1 MMTILLKLM
10 AVIGAAALCGTLC
23 ALCGM
28 AVGAAKDALVDSGI
42 IKDKDAIDDAY
53 RRGLYLGQ
61 VQANKYPMGQY
72 TFPIACSH
80 CANLNS
86 DKCYRCKEEIKSGF
100 ELKVVTNDETDT
112 V

>member
-1 MMTILLKLM
+1 MMFLLKLL
-10 AVIGAAALCGTLC
+10 AVIGVAALCGTLC

-28 AVGAAKDALVDSGI
+28 AVGAAKDALVDGGI

-61 VQANKYPMGQY
+61 LKANKYPMGQH

-80 CANLNS
+80 CENLCS
-86 DKCYRCKEEIKSGF
+86 EKCYRCKEEVESGF
-100 ELKVVTNDETDT
+100 KLKVVTNDEADA

>member
-1 MMTILLKLM
+1 MMMFLLKLLT
-10 AVIGAAALCGTLC
+10 VIGVAALCGTLC

-53 RRGLYLGQ
+53 RRGLWLGQ
-61 VQANKYPMGQY
+61 AQANKYPMGQY

-80 CANLNS
+80 CENLNS
-86 DKCYRCKEEIKSGF
+86 DKCYRCKEEIESGF
-100 ELKVVTNDETDT
+100 KLKMEAKDDDT